1 MPRVDNEGTTKTA
14 PAQEPEPRVME
25 VEVTL
30 NLINQKMNFMIGK
43 LEEISN
49 KLKA

>member
-1 MPRVDNEGTTKTA
+1 MPRTEDNGKQQA
-14 PAQEPEPRVME
+14 PAEPEPRVME

-30 NLINQKMNFMIGK
+30 NLINQKMNFIIGK

-49 KLKA
+49 KIK